1 MCFDISKN
9 KGDKMK
15 EIISMAETRRQL
27 FETITSLKKDE
38 ISYENADMV
47 HKLCHDIIDSYR
59 VEIKG
64 CEVAGE
70 LKNNGIGYTEAVV
83 QLG

>member
-1 MCFDISKN
+1 
-9 KGDKMK
+9 MK
-15 EIISMAETRRQL
+15 TNEIVSMADTRREL
-27 FETITSLKKDE
+27 FKTISELKKDE

-59 VEIKG
+59 VEVKG

-70 LKNNGIGYTEAVV
+70 LKSNGIGYTEAVV

>member
-1 MCFDISKN
+1 
-9 KGDKMK
+9 MK
-15 EIISMAETRRQL
+15 KDEIVSMADTRRLL

-38 ISYENADMV
+38 ISYEGADMV

-64 CEVAGE
+64 CEIAGQ
-70 LKNNGIGYTEAVV
+70 LKDNGIGYTEAVV